1 LPSLHGDA
9 GDLYAVVRIV
19 AQRSS
24 YTFEQELQTKMAAI
38 AALKARGQFKNEIGR
53 L

>member
-1 LPSLHGDA
+1 MHGDA

-19 AQRSS
+19 GQEDARS
-24 YTFEQELQTKMAAI
+24 FEQELRAQIAAMAA
-38 AALKARGQFKNEIGR
+38 AKSRGHFKNGIDG